1 MGAPGSSAILDLIDS
16 RHRKLVAATL
26 ISREDILK
34 LKGNVAFYA
43 GSFDPPHDGH
53 NAVMEAAL
61 TSVADHLVV
70 SVHSHNLASKPG
82 GHAELH
88 RRVLWIAFVFE
99 GSPLRSVMRL
109 APPDVLDGI
118 QNPEFDEIAS
128 GLRGRGATPWIV
140 MGQDAVKP
148 SYRHEM
154 RHLSHFIVDRPPYEN
169 RSNAILT
176 GPVVRVESQTEPL
189 YRALMRDPRVV
200 AKLYDARIGG
210 FPSVMSSRKSGF
222 LLKPSRAAILF
233 SERIEGQN
241 FTSFDVPAYAAFDSS
256 ANPWPRLRSSVRWS
270 LFKTPL
276 HVELDDSGY
285 FRLSRV

>member
-1 MGAPGSSAILDLIDS
+1 MSGFGSAEILDLIDS

-26 ISREDILK
+26 ISREDILQ
-34 LKGNVAFYA
+34 LKGSIAFYA

-61 TSVADHLVV
+61 ISVADHLVV

-82 GHAELH
+82 SHAELH
-88 RRVLWIAFVFE
+88 RRMTWVAFVLD
-99 GSPLRSVMRL
+99 GSPLRSVMHL
-109 APPDVLDGI
+109 APPNVLDGI
-118 QNPEFDEIAS
+118 QNPQFDEIAYRLS
-128 GLRGRGATPWIV
+128 DRGATPWVV

-148 SYRHEM
+148 TYRHEM

-189 YRALMRDPRVV
+189 YRALKRDPRLV
-200 AKLYDARIGG
+200 AKLYDARVGG
-210 FPSVMSSRKSGF
+210 FHYVMSSRKKRF

-241 FTSFDVPAYAAFDSS
+241 FTSFEVPAYAAFDSS
-256 ANPWPRLRSSVRWS
+256 ANRWSPFSPSVHWS
-270 LFKTPL
+270 LFKAPVR
-276 HVELDDSGY
+276 VEADDLGY
-285 FRLSRV
+285 FHLSRV